1 MPNYTTLK
9 FSPQNYFYI
18 ITGIILSIAGL
29 YHGGGFFI
37 PISFALL
44 ISFIL
49 VPIIRF
55 LENKGLNS
63 VLAILITFILI
74 IILLGGLSYFF
85 SSQIATIISD
95 FKSFKAEFTSLL
107 DSLIE
112 MYNEDFYFLPP
123 INADIL
129 VNNIQEFIQTSG
141 KDILGTT
148 LMQTTSFLASFVLV
162 PVYVFLLLLYRK
174 GIVKGILLFFKK
186 EQRADVKEILY
197 NVQSVGKDYIVGLIT
212 VMFIM
217 TVLNSACLL
226 IIGVDYA
233 IMFGGLAA
241 LLIVIPY
248 IGTYIGASLP
258 VLYALVTLG
267 PGAALAVIICFVCIH
282 LLESNYLTPKI
293 VGSNTNVNA
302 LAAFT
307 ALILGG
313 FIWGISG
320 MVLAIPF
327 TAMVKKVFIR
337 VSGLQ
342 PVALLLGEEL
352 FDEKMPPPEEL
363 EVEYIE
369 PKLKPISIYEKTLNR
384 LSSGKAVILKFLRG
398 K

>member
-18 ITGIILSIAGL
+18 ITGVILSIAGL
-29 YHGGGFFI
+29 YYGSGFFI

-49 VPIIRF
+49 LPIVRF
-55 LENKGLNS
+55 LEYKGLNS
-63 VLAILITFILI
+63 IFAILITFLLILI
-74 IILLGGLSYFF
+74 ILGGISYFF

-95 FKSFKAEFTSLL
+95 FKSFKAQFNTLL

-112 MYNEDFYFLPP
+112 MYNENLSFLPP
-123 INADIL
+123 VNSEIL
-129 VNNIQEFIQTSG
+129 ANNIQHFVETSG
-141 KDILGTT
+141 RDILGVT

-174 GIVKGILLFFKK
+174 GIVKGILLFFRK
-186 EQRADVKEILY
+186 EQRADVKEILIK
-197 NVQSVGKDYIVGLIT
+197 VQAVGKDYIIGLIT

-217 TVLNSACLL
+217 TILNSACLL

-248 IGTYIGASLP
+248 IGTYVGASLP

-267 PGAALAVIICFVCIH
+267 PGAAFAVIICFVCIH

-293 VGSNTNVNA
+293 VGSNTSVNA
-302 LAAFT
+302 LSAFT

-342 PVALLLGEEL
+342 PLALLLGEEL

-369 PKLKPISIYEKTLNR
+369 PKLKPEPFYKRIINGFSNGRRTIS
-384 LSSGKAVILKFLRG
+384 KFLQG